1 MTPDSIERETSIAAP
16 VERVWSLLTEAEHIT
31 DWFAFGGAEIDLR
44 PGGAIRFRWEEYGE
58 FHGVVDAV
66 EPSTRFAF
74 RWALSRDAAPAEGN
88 STSVEFTLAA
98 VGDGTRLRVVE
109 RGFAAL
115 AGSDSDRARH
125 IADNTQGWAGAFE
138 SLQQQAERLAV

>member
-1 MTPDSIERETSIAAP
+1 M
-16 VERVWSLLTEAEHIT
+16 
-31 DWFAFGGAEIDLR
+31 
-44 PGGAIRFRWEEYGE
+44 
-58 FHGVVDAV
+58 DAV
-66 EPSTRFAF
+66 EPPTRFAF

-88 STSVEFTLAA
+88 STSVEFTLAE

-115 AGSDSDRARH
+115 ARLGLRPRAARRRQH
-125 IADNTQGWAGAFE
+125 PGLGRRFE